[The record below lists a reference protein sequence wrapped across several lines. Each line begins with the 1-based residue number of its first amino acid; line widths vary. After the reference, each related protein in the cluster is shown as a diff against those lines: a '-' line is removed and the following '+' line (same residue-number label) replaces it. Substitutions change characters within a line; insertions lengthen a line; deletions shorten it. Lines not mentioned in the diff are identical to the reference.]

1 MRNQSAARVV
11 TGKYNGRM
19 GPLKRSKA
27 GRSAWREHRRRMIP
41 GVVFAIVLMIV
52 CFLYG
57 GLVANGYVEG
67 FAAILF
73 GLCLVALYV
82 FWDKSTDRIDQR
94 WGEGARGES
103 KVGAELERLHK
114 QGFYVFHDW
123 DSGRGNVDHFAI
135 GPQGV
140 FAVEA
145 KALRGEVTCEGG
157 RLLVGGRPV
166 PGKDVAKQAMGEAM
180 DVKRLVRE
188 SSGLDPFV
196 HAILCFSRAEVSCY
210 APVGNVEVTNL
221 GSLNR
226 ALVERPE
233 RYSPKEVKAISRLL
247 EKRLGVSPA
256 AGPGSP
262 PDEPSKVAKF
272 LIRERNVVLAM
283 LCLLVVVSIL
293 FAGTTANLLQQLVD
307 MYRSAEAIGN

>member
-1 MRNQSAARVV
+1 
-11 TGKYNGRM
+11 
-19 GPLKRSKA
+19 
-27 GRSAWREHRRRMIP
+27 MIP
-41 GVVFAIVLMIV
+41 GVIFAIVLMVV
-52 CFLYG
+52 CFLYV

-67 FAAILF
+67 LAAILF

-82 FWDKSTDRIDQR
+82 LWDKGTDRIDQR
-94 WGEGARGES
+94 WGEGARGEF

-114 QGFYVFHDW
+114 AGFYVFHDW

-140 FAVEA
+140 FAVET

-157 RLLVGGRPV
+157 RLLVNGRPV
-166 PGKDVAKQAMGEAM
+166 PGKDIVRQAMGEAM

-196 HAILCFSRAEVSCY
+196 NAILCFSRAEVSCY
-210 APVGNVEVTNL
+210 EPVGNVEVTNL

-226 ALVERPE
+226 AVVGSPE

-247 EKRLGVSPA
+247 EKRLGVGPA

-262 PDEPSKVAKF
+262 PEEPSRIARFVS
-272 LIRERNVVLAM
+272 RERNVVAAM
-283 LCLLVVVSIL
+283 VCLLVVLSVV
-293 FAGTTANLLQQLVD
+293 FAGTTANLLEQLVD
-307 MYRSAEAIGN
+307 MYRSIEAIGS

>member
-1 MRNQSAARVV
+1 
-11 TGKYNGRM
+11 
-19 GPLKRSKA
+19 
-27 GRSAWREHRRRMIP
+27 MIP
-41 GVVFAIVLMIV
+41 GVIFAIVLIVV
-52 CFLYG
+52 CFVYV
-57 GLVANGYVEG
+57 GLVANGHVEG
-67 FAAILF
+67 FSAILF
-73 GLCLVALYV
+73 GACLVALYV
-82 FWDKSTDRIDQR
+82 FWDKSTDRIDER

-103 KVGAELERLHK
+103 KVGAELERLQK

-157 RLLVGGRPV
+157 RLLLNGRPV

-196 HAILCFSRAEVSCY
+196 HAILCFSRAKVSCY
-210 APVGNVEVTNL
+210 GPVGSVEVTNL

-226 ALVERPE
+226 ALVDRPE
-233 RYSPKEVKAISRLL
+233 RYSSKEVRAISHLL
-247 EKRLGVSPA
+247 EKRLGVGPA

-262 PDEPSKVAKF
+262 PQEPGGGAKF
-272 LIRERNVVLAM
+272 VVRERNVVAALI
-283 LCLLVVVSIL
+283 CLLVVVSVV
-293 FAGTTANLLQQLVD
+293 FAGTTANLLEQLVD
-307 MYRSAEAIGN
+307 MYRSIEAIGN